1 MMLKVTV
8 NSEPD
13 LTTVKLEGKL
23 VSVWVDEAGKCTD
36 EIVSKVRRARV
47 AVDLTDVT
55 FIDEAGKRLLAAL
68 AHEGVRLISDAP
80 LIDAIVSEIG
90 VRNKERARTPATAEP
105 ARTRNSPRCAS
116 AVAATALPRVASDRQ
131 RSVQPGER

>member
-1 MMLKVTV
+1 MLRVTV
-8 NSEPD
+8 SSEPD

-23 VSVWVDEAGKCTD
+23 VSVWVDEAGKFTD
-36 EIVSKVRRARV
+36 KIVSKVRRAQV

-68 AHEGVRLISDAP
+68 ANEGVRLISDAP

-90 VRNKERARTPATAEP
+90 VRNGARATTPATAKP
-105 ARTRNSPRCAS
+105 ARTRNSPRCTS
-116 AVAATALPRVASDRQ
+116 ALAATALTKIASDRQ
-131 RSVQPGER
+131 GSVQPGER